1 MINNGDIPESLKAK
15 LHYQRAVRSGSVP
28 VIRSRL
34 VVVGPDGAGKT
45 SFIGSLL
52 GRKFKEDRP
61 STDGVAI
68 EIAVT
73 EADDKWKEESC
84 DGLRYFDKQIARA
97 TAFQIEQPEEIPV
110 RADTARVDRKSSTEE
125 PNYTVPATKSISFPA
140 DIGMRPSTS
149 SFRRFLQSF
158 QRKKSL
164 SLKNSQAESS
174 QEKQETVTERRSEG
188 KTQRQLPEIPNK
200 ALPVDVGLSK
210 RQEKILSS
218 NATMVLLKYLRTK
231 HIWDLGGQETYLATH
246 AALMSLEGTFT
257 VTAYA
262 LVFDLSKSL
271 NELAQS
277 HFRDSDGRVR
287 DLSKDLGFI
296 RQYGDFLRHWLTSFR
311 IAYPSR
317 TRTHFLGENEGIEFP
332 PVFGVATR
340 ADEGEA
346 IAMLPAQRRAFA
358 EIFKEMDYEGHLVKS
373 EKDGQGGLFL
383 ISNSLSSD
391 CPGIQEF
398 RRRLD
403 AMDKDYWS
411 KQRRMPTRWLA
422 FEKKLITWKDGKVM
436 NLRTA
441 MEIAS
446 KHCAILSS
454 NEVIVALQYLH
465 NLGVIQYFQ
474 SVPSLREKIFV
485 DPVWLVKAIA
495 AFVTSKEPSQQ
506 RFLPDWRDLKNFGEM
521 SPKLTNYCLQTTGST
536 HPAEQ
541 ETVLNALEMIDIAYQ
556 SSSEKGGRLFI
567 PCMIKRKSPGYTIC
581 ETYNAAG
588 NLPPP
593 IVVQPEGVPAIP
605 EAFYFRL
612 IVHFLR
618 KFSGLGEPELSRS
631 RCSFFVGPDIKL
643 ELLYHPRGQCI
654 VVAIGGSFEES
665 SLIQL
670 GKLNE
675 AREFLLESMKKAK
688 QMGMMGLRCKV
699 SCHLEDFTAPGGS
712 KDLCVKPERLICLD
726 GYHPDGER
734 NLSMSGGRLPSKEEK
749 QTIKLWF
756 GRREESTRRAQIM
769 SCREAQELAK
779 KVKNSGCFP
788 SSTGFSECP
797 DDIIHIVCQ
806 SSVDLSIL
814 KGHLGISSS
823 DLSRRPKQETEYGKA
838 RDIIDVWIGKQGREA
853 TLDVLFDA
861 VEKSGVFGTV
871 RESVKQVIS
880 ERQK

>member
-1 MINNGDIPESLKAK
+1 MTLIESMMMKEHGDVVAK
-15 LHYQRAVRSGSVP
+15 FHFENAVRSGSVP

-45 SFIGSLL
+45 SFVDSLL
-52 GRKFKEDRP
+52 GRRFKENRP

-73 EADDKWKEESC
+73 EADEEWKEER
-84 DGLRYFDKQIARA
+84 DGDLQYLDKQIARA
-97 TAFQIEQPEEIPV
+97 TALQMKGDQFLGTEEMESKFSIGLHGNAEGDTGPTTSSTRPSLFARITFFFRRLFGSSNIPEKRVNVESSEKTSVKVELSTEQTEAIISKASFQI
-110 RADTARVDRKSSTEE
+110 
-125 PNYTVPATKSISFPA
+125 
-140 DIGMRPSTS
+140 
-149 SFRRFLQSF
+149 L
-158 QRKKSL
+158 
-164 SLKNSQAESS
+164 ES
-174 QEKQETVTERRSEG
+174 
-188 KTQRQLPEIPNK
+188 
-200 ALPVDVGLSK
+200 
-210 RQEKILSS
+210 
-218 NATMVLLKYLRTK
+218 LRTK